1 MDQPAATERQPA
13 PEAHGL
19 TGKYRVR
26 VIRPALKEATRLCPQ
41 ARHYFDLRAQALK
54 LRYWPEHQ
62 VEYPNGNVLDLDWEW
77 IRAMPGTG
85 VGELRIDDPIANLE
99 NLRVIFY
106 LGDQRVKAPLPMI
119 WILSLLQQKRQDF
132 TTHSIEIFRAR
143 RTLVIERFYKRRE
156 FE

>member
-1 MDQPAATERQPA
+1 M
-13 PEAHGL
+13 
-19 TGKYRVR
+19 
-26 VIRPALKEATRLCPQ
+26 
-41 ARHYFDLRAQALK
+41 
-54 LRYWPEHQ
+54 
-62 VEYPNGNVLDLDWEW
+62 EYPNGNVLDLDWEW